1 MQLIALEVPVPG
13 ADDRRFAE
21 LGRDE
26 AAAVLALT
34 QSGVI
39 RASWFRADRTEAV
52 LLLES
57 SDVAAAE
64 AALGALP
71 FVRAGLIRFE
81 IIPLRPYPGFA
92 RLFAGTTEP

>member
-13 ADDRRFAE
+13 ADDRRFAV
-21 LGRDE
+21 LSRDE
-26 AAAVLALT
+26 AAAVWTLT

-39 RASWFRADRTEAV
+39 RTSWFRADRSEAV
-52 LLLES
+52 LLLECPAP
-57 SDVAAAE
+57 AAAE
-64 AALGALP
+64 AALGELP

-92 RLFAGTTEP
+92 RLFTGEVP